1 MIFFKVAGRG
11 GWWNVKVPYL
21 HSAREYA
28 MFDMPPQPSAG
39 EAEPS
44 GETVPPLAAGRPC
57 AACGLLPLCFPR
69 GPGLPEPIAV
79 RHQQVR
85 KGDRLF
91 RHGDPFVHVQAVRT
105 GFFKT
110 VIADRL
116 GTEQVIGFHLPGDL
130 LGLDGMLHARHGCD
144 AIALDDAEVCVAS
157 YFDAGEMCRQSP
169 QVQEGFWRSFAH
181 VLTNHER
188 RALLLGQGVQAQQR
202 LAMFLEDWVRR
213 LRAAGLPHEE
223 IVLPMSRQEI
233 GSLLGLALE
242 TVSRCFAK
250 LESRGAIDVRQRSIR
265 IVDAKGLASAGLWP
279 GEDS

>member
-1 MIFFKVAGRG
+1 MIFFKVAGPRD
-11 GWWNVKVPYL
+11 WSNVNVPFLYA
-21 HSAREYA
+21 ARENA
-28 MFDMPPQPSAG
+28 MFDMPTQPNAG
-39 EAEPS
+39 EATPS
-44 GETVPPLAAGRPC
+44 GAPVPPLAAGSPC
-57 AACGLLPLCFPR
+57 AACGLLPLCFPHGR
-69 GPGLPEPIAV
+69 GVPEPIGI

-91 RHGDPFVHVQAVRT
+91 SKGDPFLHVQAVRT
-105 GFFKT
+105 GYFKT

-130 LGLDGMLHARHGCD
+130 LGLDGMLHGRHGCD
-144 AIALDDAEVCVAS
+144 AIALDDSEVCVAS
-157 YFDAGEMCRQSP
+157 YFDAGEMCRQSL
-169 QVQEGFWRSFAH
+169 QVQEGFWRSFAL

-242 TVSRCFAK
+242 TVSRCFAR

-279 GEDS
+279 GED